1 MTWIFVGFLF
11 VLKWKLSLS
20 LCGRY
25 IFFPLSKTLNTYKQ
39 IMHMMKKKFFF
50 LVLKKKKSNLTLFS
64 TEEQYDKIILAIF
77 LYDTYGILW

>member
-25 IFFPLSKTLNTYKQ
+25 IFVSLSKALNTYKQ
-39 IMHMMKKKFFF
+39 IMHMKKKN
-50 LVLKKKKSNLTLFS
+50 LGGVLKKKSNLTLFCA
-64 TEEQYDKIILAIF
+64 EEKYDKIILATF
-77 LYDTYGILW
+77 LYDTYGIL